1 MQDKELWK
9 TFEKTGSVVDYLSYR
24 GVCSDNLENQYREE
38 EKNIQVKDK
47 EIFKENK
54 FL

>member
-24 GVCSDNLENQYREE
+24 GVCSEE
-38 EKNIQVKDK
+38 VKAQCSEAESDISVGN
-47 EIFKENK
+47 EDAFEGNK
-54 FL
+54 F